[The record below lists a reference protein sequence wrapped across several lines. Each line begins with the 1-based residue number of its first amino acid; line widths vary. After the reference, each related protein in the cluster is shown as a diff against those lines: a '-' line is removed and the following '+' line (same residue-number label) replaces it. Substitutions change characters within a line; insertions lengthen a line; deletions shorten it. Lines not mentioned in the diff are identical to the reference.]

1 MSPGP
6 ASTLKNWSDSNRL
19 QEAANSMTLELANL
33 QIKEL
38 KYLIID
44 KLQQAQDQGI
54 KTKVEIN
61 KPIAT
66 LPVNI
71 VSIIRCV
78 GIFLDN
84 AIEACQSQADGQI
97 SVLLTKYSGNN
108 YSLIVQNIKA
118 GRRLLQKGL
127 SGWNVSGRPYS
138 LYCRSWKNL
147 F

>member
-1 MSPGP
+1 MEEANISLRKARHDYKNSLLALNGYLLTADVAG
-6 ASTLKNWSDSNRL
+6 ASKYLEELVADSNRL

-66 LPVNI
+66 LPVKYRKHHPLRWHFFGTTRLKPA
-71 VSIIRCV
+71 SHR
-78 GIFLDN
+78 
-84 AIEACQSQADGQI
+84 QMADQRSADQILGQ
-97 SVLLTKYSGNN
+97 
-108 YSLIVQNIKA
+108 
-118 GRRLLQKGL
+118 
-127 SGWNVSGRPYS
+127 
-138 LYCRSWKNL
+138 
-147 F
+147 